1 MIYLKIMAA
10 LYNPENKV
18 WDAKLTE
25 QSNMHTKMY
34 NKMHTKMHK
43 QIIQNSFTRLYNTL
57 EETLASA
64 DLA

>member
-1 MIYLKIMAA
+1 MAT

-25 QSNMHTKMY
+25 QSNMHTKIY
-34 NKMHTKMHK
+34 NKMHTKMLK

-57 EETLASA
+57 EETLASV